1 MDGWPLVA
9 LVYATQGLA
18 GDLVGRALGGARPA
32 RLERLAQALLLGP
45 AAIAL
50 QMMLLS
56 LLSIPF
62 SLPVVLGPW
71 WLAAAV
77 VWRRSRRAAGPMA
90 AVAPTAPSRA
100 SARPTA
106 VLVSLV
112 LLLFAVLVWIGL
124 RTPVFD
130 SDPLNNFAFPARLF
144 ETHRSLAGDVIADLR
159 AVGHLEYP
167 PLVALNEALV
177 FMAAGPER
185 LRAVMPF
192 FALPWLALQLL
203 VLSAACRRLRWEL
216 AVPLSLLALL
226 VPEAFALG
234 TVGLADLRLAATVL
248 LLATTG
254 AALLRQP
261 GGPQAARFA
270 AAAIACALTKI
281 EGLSLAVAAAIVFVP
296 ALTVRRRLSLRAG
309 AAAELATLAA
319 AALWPLYLAA
329 HGATI
334 GSLDP
339 GAVRASSSGLL
350 ERFGQAARGFFAFA
364 LSSPVASR
372 FYGPLWQLAV
382 LAAIVGLAR
391 RAARRETC
399 ALLVA
404 LAAHVGLYC
413 LLLAQASQPVEWT
426 LQAAGLRL
434 LTHTIA
440 WPLLLLVAALAV

>member
-90 AVAPTAPSRA
+90 AVAPAVPSRA
-100 SARPTA
+100 GARATA
-106 VLVSLV
+106 VLVSLA

-167 PLVALNEALV
+167 PLEWNGANSPIGAAVALTINIS
-177 FMAAGPER
+177 
-185 LRAVMPF
+185 
-192 FALPWLALQLL
+192 
-203 VLSAACRRLRWEL
+203 SAR
-216 AVPLSLLALL
+216 
-226 VPEAFALG
+226 
-234 TVGLADLRLAATVL
+234 
-248 LLATTG
+248 
-254 AALLRQP
+254 
-261 GGPQAARFA
+261 
-270 AAAIACALTKI
+270 
-281 EGLSLAVAAAIVFVP
+281 
-296 ALTVRRRLSLRAG
+296 
-309 AAAELATLAA
+309 
-319 AALWPLYLAA
+319 
-329 HGATI
+329 
-334 GSLDP
+334 
-339 GAVRASSSGLL
+339 
-350 ERFGQAARGFFAFA
+350 
-364 LSSPVASR
+364 
-372 FYGPLWQLAV
+372 
-382 LAAIVGLAR
+382 
-391 RAARRETC
+391 
-399 ALLVA
+399 
-404 LAAHVGLYC
+404 
-413 LLLAQASQPVEWT
+413 
-426 LQAAGLRL
+426 
-434 LTHTIA
+434 
-440 WPLLLLVAALAV
+440 

>member
-1 MDGWPLVA
+1 MEGWPLVA

-18 GDLVGRALGGARPA
+18 GDLVGRALGGARPP

-62 SLPVVLGPW
+62 SLAVVLPPW
-71 WLAAAV
+71 WLAAAI
-77 VWRRSRRAAGPMA
+77 VWRRSRRAAGPTA
-90 AVAPTAPSRA
+90 AVDPTAPSGSRA
-100 SARPTA
+100 TA
-106 VLVSLV
+106 VLASLA

-144 ETHRSLAGDVIADLR
+144 ETHRSLAGDVLADLR
-159 AVGHLEYP
+159 AVGHVEYP

-192 FALPWLALQLL
+192 FALAWLALQLL
-203 VLSAACRRLRWEL
+203 VLAAACRRLRWEL

-226 VPEAFALG
+226 VPQAFTLG

-248 LLATTG
+248 LLATAG

-261 GGPQAARFA
+261 GGASAARFA
-270 AAAIACALTKI
+270 AAAIACALTKV
-281 EGLSLAVAAAIVFVP
+281 EGVAVAVAAVVLVST
-296 ALTVRRRLSLRAG
+296 LTARRRLSLGVG
-309 AAAELATLAA
+309 AAAALATLAA

-329 HGATI
+329 HGATS

-350 ERFGQAARGFFAFA
+350 EHFGQAAGGFGAFA
-364 LSSPVASR
+364 LPSPVASR
-372 FYGPLWQLAV
+372 FFGPLWQLAV
-382 LAAIVGLAR
+382 LAALVGLAR
-391 RAARRETC
+391 PASRRETL

-404 LAAHVGLYC
+404 LAVHVGLYS
-413 LLLAQASQPVEWT
+413 LLVAHASQPVEWT
-426 LQAAGLRL
+426 LQASGLRL

-440 WPLLLLVAALAV
+440 WPLLLLVAALAAR